1 MKKRIGI
8 DCNIFGS
15 VLLGGRTRERFV
27 ELLKHQ
33 NSGLIEFYYCD
44 ELILEIEKLATVKY
58 FTGKG
63 VTESVIAEFV
73 SFLKNRSKRIILK
86 SDIDLNRDKKDNY
99 LLNLSV
105 DGKLH
110 FLITGDKD
118 LLVMKRIKN
127 TDILTL
133 VDFLSSIDDYPF

>member
-27 ELLKHQ
+27 ELLELQ
-33 NSGLIEFYYCD
+33 NSSSIEIYYCD
-44 ELILEIEKLATVKY
+44 ELIVEIEKLATVKY
-58 FTGKG
+58 FIGKG
-63 VTESVIAEFV
+63 ITEAVITEFI
-73 SFLKNRSKRIILK
+73 SFLKSRSRRIALK
-86 SDIDLNRDKKDNY
+86 SDIVLNRDKKDNY

-110 FLITGDKD
+110 YLITGDKD

-127 TDILTL
+127 TEILTL
-133 VDFLSSIDDYPF
+133 VDFLTSINDYPF

>member
-15 VLLGGRTRERFV
+15 VLLGGKTRERFI
-27 ELLKHQ
+27 ELLKLR
-33 NSGLIEFYYCD
+33 NLGLIKIYYCD
-44 ELILEIEKLATVKY
+44 ELIAEIEKLATVKY
-58 FTGKG
+58 FINKG
-63 VTESVIAEFV
+63 ITEAIIAEFV
-73 SFLKNRSKRIILK
+73 SFLKSRSKRITLK

-110 FLITGDKD
+110 YLITGDKD
-118 LLVMKRIKN
+118 LLVMKRIRG
-127 TDILTL
+127 TEILTL
-133 VDFLSSIDDYPF
+133 PDFLTSINEYPF

>member
-15 VLLGGRTRERFV
+15 VLLGGKTRERFI
-27 ELLKHQ
+27 ELLKLR
-33 NSGLIEFYYCD
+33 NSGLIKIYYCD
-44 ELILEIEKLATVKY
+44 ELIAEIEKLATVKY
-58 FTGKG
+58 FINKG
-63 VTESVIAEFV
+63 ITEAIIAEFV
-73 SFLKNRSKRIILK
+73 SFLKSRSKRITLK
-86 SDIDLNRDKKDNY
+86 SVIDLNRDKKDNY

-118 LLVMKRIKN
+118 LLVMKRIEN
-127 TDILTL
+127 TEILTL
-133 VDFLSSIDDYPF
+133 VNFLTTINDYPF